1 MNILIRPTASK
12 FDPSECW
19 SKSFS
24 SSICLFYY
32 SETVSKSVNK
42 ERGVG
47 WGGRWATW
55 KHLQTDGCSCRHKW
69 KLWFSG
75 PTVFLPWYF
84 LYFSLA
90 LHYFFLLLFSVF
102 LLGFAVFLPLLF
114 SVFLSGLASKQSNL
128 SHNWAIHCTYNM
140 NGYDHGDFL
149 TLFLF
154 FYLIFFAWSI
164 LSMNVI
170 LILIKWMLSKHQ
182 KGCFL
187 FF

>member
-1 MNILIRPTASK
+1 MNILIRPTATK

-47 WGGRWATW
+47 WGGRWGTW

-90 LHYFFLLLFSVF
+90 LQYFSSCYFQCFSLDLQYFCPCYFRYFSPALQYFSSCYFQYFSLACHPNNLICHTTGPSIVPTTWMATIMEISLLCFFSF
-102 LLGFAVFLPLLF
+102 
-114 SVFLSGLASKQSNL
+114 
-128 SHNWAIHCTYNM
+128 I
-140 NGYDHGDFL
+140 
-149 TLFLF
+149 
-154 FYLIFFAWSI
+154 
-164 LSMNVI
+164 
-170 LILIKWMLSKHQ
+170 
-182 KGCFL
+182 
-187 FF
+187 